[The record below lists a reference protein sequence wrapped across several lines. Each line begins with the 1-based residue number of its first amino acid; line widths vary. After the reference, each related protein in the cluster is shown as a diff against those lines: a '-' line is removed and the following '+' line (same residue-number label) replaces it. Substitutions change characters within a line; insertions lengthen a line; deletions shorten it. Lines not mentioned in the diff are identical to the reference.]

1 MMLLDLLFVEV
12 MGDTLDIRV
21 VSIAQTAQGFA
32 QPASQASA
40 ATRDE
45 FGQ

>member
-1 MMLLDLLFVEV
+1 MMLPDLLFVEV
-12 MGDTLDIRV
+12 VDGTLDARV